1 MYGIHNFIVRYTD
14 SNSAIGKFI
23 IILIII
29 VTIAFIAG
37 IYFTFFHDGVV
48 DIRGCRSFRA
58 DNYNPR
64 ATINDGSCVFSR
76 ERSCNNNGDP
86 TTNNNCSC
94 DIGYGSRNCRKEIDY
109 SNVLIESNNVII
121 DIVNTFSLIFN
132 NDNKLLT
139 NTISIEDL
147 ELDNIYINPNKNN
160 NPPSRNENEPNII
173 YNTYFSINQYEPE
186 IYPNGRPNFPNLDRV
201 VWARSNISPTKGE
214 PFKLFQLTLKPN
226 TNQGNILY
234 EYADSS

>member
-121 DIVNTFSLIFN
+121 DDIRGTMVA
-132 NDNKLLT
+132 DELLFDIKKQT
-139 NTISIEDL
+139 LNIASFIIETLSAANSSID
-147 ELDNIYINPNKNN
+147 I
-160 NPPSRNENEPNII
+160 
-173 YNTYFSINQYEPE
+173 
-186 IYPNGRPNFPNLDRV
+186 
-201 VWARSNISPTKGE
+201 
-214 PFKLFQLTLKPN
+214 
-226 TNQGNILY
+226 
-234 EYADSS
+234 